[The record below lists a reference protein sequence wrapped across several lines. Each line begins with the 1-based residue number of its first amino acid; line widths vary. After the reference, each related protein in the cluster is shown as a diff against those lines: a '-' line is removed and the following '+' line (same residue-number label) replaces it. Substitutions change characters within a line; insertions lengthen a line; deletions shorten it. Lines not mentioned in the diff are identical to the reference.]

1 VKTSH
6 YLIASLGGARERSVP
21 LLKEEKRGTEEGK
34 NRITTKF
41 YSSSV
46 VMKLSIIVVEN

>member
-21 LLKEEKRGTEEGK
+21 LLKEEKRGWRKTYVLNPDYFK
-34 NRITTKF
+34 N
-41 YSSSV
+41 
-46 VMKLSIIVVEN
+46 L